1 MMFSFL
7 QEVHQRTI
15 DFVAAVVSFDSFV
28 VPECLHVVVVVVV
41 GNIAGLVVEMMTGH
55 LLFLLFLVLF
65 QCIY

>member
-15 DFVAAVVSFDSFV
+15 DFVAAVVSFDGFV
-28 VPECLHVVVVVVV
+28 VSECLPVVVVVV